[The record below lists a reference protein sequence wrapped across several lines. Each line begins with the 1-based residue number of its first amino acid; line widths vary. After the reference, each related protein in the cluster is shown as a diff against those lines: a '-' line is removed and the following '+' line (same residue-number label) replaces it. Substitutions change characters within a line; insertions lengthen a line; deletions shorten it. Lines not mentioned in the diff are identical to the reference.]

1 MIHRFFRTADA
12 ALYEQVRL
20 GLDAAWGHAPPTTC
34 IDPADVAPRDDAGR
48 IVLAVRQEFTEF
60 PAAAAL
66 LPGLLESGAVV
77 EITEGEYRK
86 AITSAVSPQRAT
98 P

>member
-20 GLDAAWGHAPPTTC
+20 GLDAAWGHVPPTTC
-34 IDPADVAPRDDAGR
+34 IDPADAAPRDDAGR

-60 PAAAAL
+60 PAAAAILPDL
-66 LPGLLESGAVV
+66 LASGQVV
-77 EITEGEYRK
+77 EISEADYR
-86 AITSAVSPQRAT
+86 AAVTVAPE
-98 P
+98 

>member
-20 GLDAAWGHAPPTTC
+20 GLDAAWGHTPPTTC

-60 PAAAAL
+60 PAAAAILPDL
-66 LPGLLESGAVV
+66 LASGQVLEISEA
-77 EITEGEYRK
+77 EYR
-86 AITSAVSPQRAT
+86 AAVTVAPE
-98 P
+98 

>member
-1 MIHRFFRTADA
+1 MTQRFFRTADA
-12 ALYEQVRL
+12 ALYEQIRL
-20 GLDAAWGHAPPTTC
+20 GLDASWGHVPPTTC

-66 LPGLLESGAVV
+66 LPDLLASGQVV
-77 EITEGEYRK
+77 EISEAEYRA
-86 AITSAVSPQRAT
+86 AITVAPE
-98 P
+98 

>member
-20 GLDAAWGHAPPTTC
+20 GLDAAWGHVPPTTC
-34 IDPADVAPRDDAGR
+34 IDPADAAPRDDAGR

-60 PAAAAL
+60 PPAAAILPDL
-66 LPGLLESGAVV
+66 LASGQVV
-77 EITEGEYRK
+77 EISEAEYR
-86 AITSAVSPQRAT
+86 AAVTVAPE
-98 P
+98 

>member
-20 GLDAAWGHAPPTTC
+20 GLDAAWGHVPPTTC
-34 IDPADVAPRDDAGR
+34 IDPADVAPRDNAGR

-60 PAAAAL
+60 PAAAAVLPDL
-66 LPGLLESGAVV
+66 LASGQVV
-77 EITEGEYRK
+77 EISEAEYRA
-86 AITSAVSPQRAT
+86 AIST
-98 P
+98 PV

>member
-1 MIHRFFRTADA
+1 MTQRFFRTADA

-20 GLDAAWGHAPPTTC
+20 GLDAAWGHVPPTTC

-60 PAAAAL
+60 QAAAAILPDL
-66 LPGLLESGAVV
+66 LASGQVV
-77 EITEGEYRK
+77 EISEAEYR
-86 AITSAVSPQRAT
+86 AAMPQT